1 MLKSKQKIITLTML
15 ASALALSG
23 CASNDEVIEQQ
34 NQQAEQL
41 STLQADVQAQKES
54 NQQLMDKVD
63 QLSMDQDEIK
73 QQIQDKSN
81 SYVIKEN
88 DTLYQIANE
97 HDMTVNDLLQLNP
110 EIKNPK
116 SLLIGQTIKLNGY

>member
-15 ASALALSG
+15 ASALALFG
-23 CASNDEVIEQQ
+23 CASNDELIEQQ

-41 STLQADVQAQKES
+41 SSLRADLQAQKES
-54 NQQLMDKVD
+54 NQQLADKVD

-73 QQIQDKSN
+73 QIMQDKS
-81 SYVIKEN
+81 SIYVIKEN
-88 DTLYQIANE
+88 DTLYHIANE
-97 HDMTVNDLLQLNP
+97 HDMTVDELQQLNS

-116 SLLIGQTIKLNGY
+116 SLLIGQTIRLK

>member
-1 MLKSKQKIITLTML
+1 MLKSNKKVITLTML

-41 STLQADVQAQKES
+41 SSLQADLQAQKES
-54 NQQLMDKVD
+54 NQQLANKVD

-73 QQIQDKSN
+73 QRMQDKS
-81 SYVIKEN
+81 SVYVIKEN
-88 DTLYQIANE
+88 DTLYRIASDHN
-97 HDMTVNDLLQLNP
+97 MTLDELQQLNP

-116 SLLIGQTIKLNGY
+116 SLLIGQTIKLK

>member
-23 CASNDEVIEQQ
+23 CASNDELIEQQ

-41 STLQADVQAQKES
+41 SSLRADLQAQKES
-54 NQQLMDKVD
+54 NQQLADKVD
-63 QLSMDQDEIK
+63 QLSIDQDEIK
-73 QQIQDKSN
+73 QIMQDKS
-81 SYVIKEN
+81 SIYVIKEN
-88 DTLYQIANE
+88 DTLYHIANE
-97 HDMTVNDLLQLNP
+97 HDMTVDELQQLNS

-116 SLLIGQTIKLNGY
+116 SLLIGQTIRLK

>member
-1 MLKSKQKIITLTML
+1 MLKSNPKIITLTML

-41 STLQADVQAQKES
+41 NSLQVELQAQKES
-54 NQQLMDKVD
+54 SQQLADKVD

-73 QQIQDKSN
+73 QQMQDKS
-81 SYVIKEN
+81 SVYVIKEN
-88 DTLYQIANE
+88 DTLYRIAND
-97 HDMTVNDLLQLNP
+97 HDMTVDELQQLNP

-116 SLLIGQTIKLNGY
+116 SLLIGQTIKLK

>member
-1 MLKSKQKIITLTML
+1 MLKSNQKIITLTML

-41 STLQADVQAQKES
+41 SSLQADLQAQKES
-54 NQQLMDKVD
+54 NQQLADKVD
-63 QLSMDQDEIK
+63 QLAMDQDEIK
-73 QQIQDKSN
+73 QGMQDKS
-81 SYVIKEN
+81 STYVIKEN
-88 DTLYQIANE
+88 DTLYRIANE
-97 HDMTVNDLLQLNP
+97 HDMTVDQLQQLNP

-116 SLLIGQTIKLNGY
+116 SLLIGQTIKLK

>member
-1 MLKSKQKIITLTML
+1 MLKSNQKIITLTML

-41 STLQADVQAQKES
+41 SSLQADLQAQKES
-54 NQQLMDKVD
+54 NQQLADKVD
-63 QLSMDQDEIK
+63 QLAMDQDEIK
-73 QQIQDKSN
+73 QGMQDKS
-81 SYVIKEN
+81 SAYVIKEN
-88 DTLYQIANE
+88 DTLYRIAKE
-97 HDMTVNDLLQLNP
+97 HDMTVDQLQQLNP

-116 SLLIGQTIKLNGY
+116 SLLIGQTIKLK

>member
-41 STLQADVQAQKES
+41 SSLQADLQAQKES
-54 NQQLMDKVD
+54 NQQLADKVD
-63 QLSMDQDEIK
+63 QLAMDQDEIK
-73 QQIQDKSN
+73 QGMQDKS
-81 SYVIKEN
+81 SAYVIKEN
-88 DTLYQIANE
+88 DTLYRIASE
-97 HDMTVNDLLQLNP
+97 HDMTVDELQQLNP

-116 SLLIGQTIKLNGY
+116 SLLIGQTIKLK

>member
-1 MLKSKQKIITLTML
+1 MLKSNPKIITLTML

-41 STLQADVQAQKES
+41 NSLQVELQAQKES
-54 NQQLMDKVD
+54 NQQLADKVD

-73 QQIQDKSN
+73 QQMQDKS
-81 SYVIKEN
+81 SVYVIKEN
-88 DTLYQIANE
+88 DTLYRIAND
-97 HDMTVNDLLQLNP
+97 HDMTVDELQQLNP

-116 SLLIGQTIKLNGY
+116 SLLIGQTIKLK